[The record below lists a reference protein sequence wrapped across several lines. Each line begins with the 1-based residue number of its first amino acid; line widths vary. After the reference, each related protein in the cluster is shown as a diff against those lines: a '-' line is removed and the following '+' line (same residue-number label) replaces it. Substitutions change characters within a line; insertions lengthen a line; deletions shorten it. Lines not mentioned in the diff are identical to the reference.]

1 MAKRWKKIIIYI
13 DEQDEQALKEFD
25 CRVTTKDT
33 FKAFSDFISNFVVAI
48 DETKDTIITDVNP
61 KLLQRM
67 SMTEDEEYRNAGIDK
82 ADAQKE
88 EKEKIIDMYAE
99 KGT

>member
-33 FKAFSDFISNFVVAI
+33 FKVFSDFISNFVCAV
-48 DETKDTIITDVNP
+48 DETTDTIITDVHP
-61 KLLQRM
+61 KLLRQTP
-67 SMTEDEEYRNAGIDK
+67 MTEDEEYRNAGIDK

-88 EKEKIIDMYAE
+88 EREKIIDAYAD
-99 KGT
+99 KGV